1 MVDGTMVGDYI
12 YTMNNLSFDFN
23 KPVSNYKFTSNQ
35 KEAFINCFNSTAC
48 TRIGSNMIRLVFILL
63 QGVPIKQDC

>member
-1 MVDGTMVGDYI
+1 MVDSRWKIVDGRWQMVDGRWQMVDGTMVGYYI

-35 KEAFINCFNSTAC
+35 KEAFINNWSFS
-48 TRIGSNMIRLVFILL
+48 
-63 QGVPIKQDC
+63 